1 LTSGRIS
8 SGGAGSSDPF
18 AGLPPSRGG
27 TGQDISQPSAAAD
40 HELGQRLATW
50 IGARGGQNF
59 AMAPILSQVQDLL
72 GADTSLQVPL
82 RDLLQ
87 RPAFRSL
94 FSGEA
99 HSVQLG
105 RRDALLA
112 DLAGTYTPALL
123 GRLALV
129 IDGCL
134 GLPADPS
141 SLPAVATAGSAAPP
155 PRAAAAWAAP
165 SPASIPASTP
175 AWMSDPPA
183 PASIPTYGNPTSQPP
198 SQGYGRSAAPG
209 AAFAPAAPGALPPTG
224 GHPAARRGS
233 SLTATLIVLLSLL
246 VGGGVGLA
254 SILLLNRSPAPS
266 TSSAS
271 PSRSSSPATPAAA
284 PPAPTPAPPPKQPA
298 PPEEGTPAG
307 AWGGPSEYKFGRL
320 PQGDYPDSC
329 AFSRTD
335 PAGQRTI
342 DKSQLEYWA
351 CRDIGG
357 DADRGYSVVWADGKQ
372 TTYTFRDDGSGA
384 VVGTNGSTFAMSWRN
399 DSHQGSNIIVIS
411 HQDGAT
417 TWIPGHVK

>member
-1 LTSGRIS
+1 
-8 SGGAGSSDPF
+8 
-18 AGLPPSRGG
+18 
-27 TGQDISQPSAAAD
+27 
-40 HELGQRLATW
+40 
-50 IGARGGQNF
+50 
-59 AMAPILSQVQDLL
+59 MAPILSQVQDLL

-233 SLTATLIVLLSLL
+233 SLINQWVSSHAT
-246 VGGGVGLA
+246 G
-254 SILLLNRSPAPS
+254 
-266 TSSAS
+266 
-271 PSRSSSPATPAAA
+271 
-284 PPAPTPAPPPKQPA
+284 
-298 PPEEGTPAG
+298 
-307 AWGGPSEYKFGRL
+307 
-320 PQGDYPDSC
+320 
-329 AFSRTD
+329 
-335 PAGQRTI
+335 
-342 DKSQLEYWA
+342 
-351 CRDIGG
+351 
-357 DADRGYSVVWADGKQ
+357 
-372 TTYTFRDDGSGA
+372 
-384 VVGTNGSTFAMSWRN
+384 
-399 DSHQGSNIIVIS
+399 
-411 HQDGAT
+411 
-417 TWIPGHVK
+417 